1 MKYLKNITI
10 VFILLTIFCTSSV
23 FSTGTATYTNPTDIT
38 TYSPCCL
45 LMESKTGKVI
55 YEKNGYEKMY
65 PASTTKIMTAIL
77 ALEHC
82 ELTDVATASYEAV
95 FTVPVGYTNANI
107 QVGEE
112 LTINQLLHVLL
123 ISSANEAANVL
134 AEHIAGSIESF
145 ATMMN
150 TKAEE
155 IGCLNTHFVNANGVH
170 NENHYSTA
178 YDLAIMGKYA
188 MQNETFREIVNT
200 TFYTLPATNKY
211 PTNDRVFGTTNELIK
226 KDTSDKVDN
235 YYYEYATGAKTGYTN
250 AAKNCI
256 VATAKKDDIEY
267 IVVILG
273 AQTTENGLSARYLDC
288 KNLFNYAF
296 ENYTIKNIYEQGSVL
311 KKAKI
316 PKASIGTK
324 NLNVVIEN
332 EITVLLKKDTNINE
346 LTPTVELNSDLKAPI
361 SENAVIGKITYEVDG
376 NTYTSNLLAGGNVVE
391 SNAFNTFLTIA
402 SIILVLFLLFKLLKS
417 NNKKKKRRKKK
428 KNKNSNSYSSRSNY
442 LYW

>member
-10 VFILLTIFCTSSV
+10 IFILLIIFCTSSV
-23 FSTGTATYTNPTDIT
+23 FSTGTVTYTNPNDIT

-55 YEKNGYEKMY
+55 YDKNGYEKMY

-112 LTINQLLHVLL
+112 LTVNQLLHVLL

-134 AEHIAGSIESF
+134 AEHIAGSVESF

-311 KKAKI
+311 KKTKI

-417 NNKKKKRRKKK
+417 NNKKKRRKKK
-428 KNKNSNSYSSRSNY
+428 KKKNSNSYSSRSNY

>member
-10 VFILLTIFCTSSV
+10 IFILLTIFCTSSV
-23 FSTGTATYTNPTDIT
+23 FSTGTVTYTNPTDIT

-45 LMESKTGKVI
+45 LMESKTGKVV

-77 ALEHC
+77 TLEHC

-112 LTINQLLHVLL
+112 LTVNQLLHVLL

-134 AEHIAGSIESF
+134 AEHIAGSVESF

-188 MQNETFREIVNT
+188 MQNETFREIVDT
-200 TFYTLPATNKY
+200 TFYTLPSTNKY

-226 KDTSDKVDN
+226 EDTSDKVDN

-250 AAKNCI
+250 SAKNCI

-296 ENYTIKNIYEQGSVL
+296 ENYKVKTINEKGSIL
-311 KKAKI
+311 KKTKIAKANI
-316 PKASIGTK
+316 STK
-324 NLNVVIEN
+324 QLNVVVED
-332 EITVLLKKDTNINE
+332 EISLLLKKDTDINTI
-346 LTPTVELNSDLKAPI
+346 TPTVELNSDLKAPI
-361 SENAVIGKITYEVDG
+361 SENTVIGKITYEVDG
-376 NTYTSNLLAGGNVVE
+376 NTYTSNLLAGGDVVE
-391 SNAFNTFLTIA
+391 SNTLNTFLTVG
-402 SIILVLFLLFKLLKS
+402 SIILVLFLLYKLLKTDD
-417 NNKKKKRRKKK
+417 KRKKRKRKRKK
-428 KNKNSNSYSSRSNY
+428 NRNSYSGKSNY

>member
-10 VFILLTIFCTSSV
+10 IFILLTIFCTSSV
-23 FSTGTATYTNPTDIT
+23 FSTGTVTYTNPTDIT

-45 LMESKTGKVI
+45 LMESKTGKVV

-77 ALEHC
+77 TLEHC

-134 AEHIAGSIESF
+134 AEHIAGSVESF

-188 MQNETFREIVNT
+188 MQNETFREIVAT
-200 TFYTLPATNKY
+200 TFYTLPSTNKY

-250 AAKNCI
+250 SAKNCI

-296 ENYTIKNIYEQGSVL
+296 ENYKVKTINEKGSIL
-311 KKAKI
+311 KKTKIAKANI
-316 PKASIGTK
+316 STK
-324 NLNVVIEN
+324 QLNVVVED
-332 EITVLLKKDTNINE
+332 EISLLLKKDTDINTI
-346 LTPTVELNSDLKAPI
+346 TPTVELNSDLKAPI
-361 SENAVIGKITYEVDG
+361 NENTVIGKITYEVDG
-376 NTYTSNLLAGGNVVE
+376 NTYISNLLAGGNVVE
-391 SNAFNTFLTIA
+391 SNAFNTFLTVG
-402 SIILVLFLLFKLLKS
+402 SIILVLFLLYKLLKTDD
-417 NNKKKKRRKKK
+417 KRKKRKRKRK
-428 KNKNSNSYSSRSNY
+428 KNSNSYSGKSNY

>member
-10 VFILLTIFCTSSV
+10 IFILLTIFCTSSV
-23 FSTGTATYTNPTDIT
+23 FSTGTVTYTNLSDIT
-38 TYSPCCL
+38 TYSPCNL

-77 ALEHC
+77 TLEHC

-112 LTINQLLHVLL
+112 LTVNQLLHVLL
-123 ISSANEAANVL
+123 INSANEAANVL
-134 AEHIAGSIESF
+134 AEHIAGSVESF

-155 IGCLNTHFVNANGVH
+155 IGCLNTHFVNPNGVH

-178 YDLAIMGKYA
+178 YDLAIIGKYA

-273 AQTTENGLSARYLDC
+273 AETTENGLSARYLDC

-296 ENYTIKNIYEQGSVL
+296 ENYKVKTINEKGSIL
-311 KKAKI
+311 KKTKIAKANI
-316 PKASIGTK
+316 STK
-324 NLNVVIEN
+324 QLNIVVED
-332 EITVLLKKDTNINE
+332 EISLLLKKDTDINTI
-346 LTPTVELNSDLKAPI
+346 TPTVELNSDLKAPI
-361 SENAVIGKITYEVDG
+361 SKNTVIGKITYEVDG
-376 NTYTSNLLAGGNVVE
+376 NTYTSNLLAGGNLVE

-417 NNKKKKRRKKK
+417 NNNKKKKRKKK
-428 KNKNSNSYSSRSNY
+428 QNNSRYSSKGNY

>member
-10 VFILLTIFCTSSV
+10 IFILLIIFCTSSV
-23 FSTGTATYTNPTDIT
+23 FSTGTVTYTKPSDIT

-77 ALEHC
+77 TLEHC

-112 LTINQLLHVLL
+112 LTVNQLLHVLL

-134 AEHIAGSIESF
+134 AEHIAGSVESF
-145 ATMMN
+145 VTMMN

-178 YDLAIMGKYA
+178 YDLAIIGKYA
-188 MQNETFREIVNT
+188 MQNETFRQIVNT
-200 TFYTLPATNKY
+200 TFYTLPSTNKY

-226 KDTSDKVDN
+226 KDTSDRVDN

-296 ENYTIKNIYEQGSVL
+296 ENYTIKTIYEEGSIL
-311 KKAKI
+311 KKTKI
-316 PKASIGTK
+316 PKASIATK

-361 SENAVIGKITYEVDG
+361 SENTIIGKITYEVDG

-391 SNAFNTFLTIA
+391 SNAFNTFLTVG
-402 SIILVLFLLFKLLKS
+402 SIILVLFLLYKLLKTDD
-417 NNKKKKRRKKK
+417 KRKKRKRKRK
-428 KNKNSNSYSSRSNY
+428 KNSNSYSGKGNY